1 MDERIELD
9 LRPCDFLT
17 TDAVG
22 PPGERVFYIQGGS
35 GDEVITLTV
44 EKFQIQTLAVAVEQF
59 LAEIYEK
66 FPDLSQ
72 ASANYIEEEMRIQ
85 PPVAGLF
92 RVGELGL
99 GYDADE
105 DLVALVAREVQGE
118 GEEEENASVV
128 RYWCTRTQ
136 LRVMVHW
143 GMEVAS
149 RGRSIETL
157 GYFDPRKNGHKH

>member
-17 TDAVG
+17 TDAIG
-22 PPGERVFYIQGGS
+22 SPGERVFYIQGGS
-35 GDEVITLTV
+35 GGEVVTLTV

-66 FPDLSQ
+66 FPDLSE
-72 ASANYIEEEMRIQ
+72 ASANYIEDEMRIQ
-85 PPVAGLF
+85 PPVTGLF

-99 GYDADE
+99 GYDAAE
-105 DLVALVAREVQGE
+105 DLVALIAREVQGE
-118 GEEEENASVV
+118 GEAEEDASVV

-143 GMEVAS
+143 GMEVAT